1 VSTLFIATRSPKS
14 ASQFE
19 TILKLAQ
26 KGDAVM
32 MAQDAVFTVK
42 TNPTELDSASKRGVA
57 ITAVKAD
64 LEARGI
70 GVPLYVHPI
79 DYAGFV
85 ELLAKHAR
93 TYS

>member
-1 VSTLFIATRSPKS
+1 MSTLFIATRSPKS
-14 ASQFE
+14 TLQFE

-26 KGDAVM
+26 KGDCVIL
-32 MAQDAVFTVK
+32 AQDAVFSVK
-42 TNPTELDSASKRGVA
+42 TNPSELDSASKRGVT
-57 ITAVKAD
+57 ICAVKAD

-70 GVPLYVHPI
+70 GVPPYVHPI

-85 ELLAKHAR
+85 DLLAEHAR